1 MTLRIEGK
9 SDRDESDMRMLENY
23 LASGDL
29 EVLGT
34 LYSEYMHLVYGVSL
48 KYFKDRDES
57 QDAVI
62 GIFEKL
68 IVEIRKHKIENFRAW
83 LYVMTKNWCLMK
95 LRSDKAERSRIRKMY
110 DEETLFMENSY
121 ELHPI
126 DKESGIDDQL
136 LEDCIN
142 RLKDEQ
148 MQCIR
153 LFYFEKRCYREIADR
168 LRMDEKKVKSHLQ
181 NAKRNLKIC
190 LEESYDEE

>member
-9 SDRDESDMRMLENY
+9 SDRNESDLKMLDRY
-23 LASGDL
+23 LKSGDL
-29 EVLGT
+29 EILGA

-48 KYFKDRDES
+48 KYLKDRDES

-68 IVEIRKHKIENFRAW
+68 IVETGKHKVENFRSW

-95 LRSDKAERSRIRKMY
+95 LRSDKTERDKIRRMY
-110 DEETLFMENSY
+110 DEEIEFMENSY

-126 DKESGIDDQL
+126 DKESGIDDQA
-136 LEDCIN
+136 LEDCIE

-153 LFYFEKRCYREIADR
+153 LFYFEKRCYREIAGK
-168 LRMDEKKVKSHLQ
+168 LRMDEKKVKTHLQ

-190 LEESYDEE
+190 LEESYEEE

>member
-9 SDRDESDMRMLENY
+9 SDRNESDMKILDRY
-23 LASGDL
+23 LKSGDL
-29 EVLGT
+29 EILGA

-68 IVEIRKHKIENFRAW
+68 IVEIEKHKVENFRSW

-95 LRSDKAERSRIRKMY
+95 LRSDKSERDKIRRMY
-110 DEETLFMENSY
+110 DEEIEFMENSY

-126 DKESGIDDQL
+126 DKESGIDDQA
-136 LEDCIN
+136 LEDCIE

-153 LFYFEKRCYREIADR
+153 LFYFEKRCYREIAGK
-168 LRMDEKKVKSHLQ
+168 LRMDEKKVKTHLQ

-190 LEESYDEE
+190 LEESYEEE